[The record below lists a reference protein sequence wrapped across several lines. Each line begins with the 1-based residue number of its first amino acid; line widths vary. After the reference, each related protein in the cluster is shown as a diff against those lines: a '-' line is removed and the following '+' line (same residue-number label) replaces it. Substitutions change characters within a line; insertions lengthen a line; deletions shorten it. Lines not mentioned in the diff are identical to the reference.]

1 MNQPDIAP
9 GRKRAVP
16 QLSVVIPFGDPRG
29 DPRYIKSWTRAQTCS
44 PDAFEVI
51 VVTDG
56 KSRDL
61 DDQVRTHLRDADR
74 LVHSQANNRFAGYDP
89 GAKAAAAPLL
99 LLTEDHC
106 VADPHCI
113 EEVLRSQRAEGWQGA
128 MLHSGH
134 ISRTDVGLME
144 ERLYEEMFERYWSK
158 PDFWDKVRIRGF
170 AVLREHYFAAGGL
183 PGQYSLFAES
193 LFSARLH
200 KYGVRSTYVPR
211 AVVRHVGL
219 TSFRL
224 MRHEVWGFRL
234 GECAFHEGDKTAEFA
249 GYLEPSA
256 DLAQR
261 YARQRHV
268 ARQAAYAIGCVA
280 WTELQSRRFR
290 RLGLLGRELATRMAD
305 GVAGSAWRAACSDIS
320 SRIALLRYYFWRFSS
335 ARRLEAV
342 RKYWEAISRCAHL
355 WYCATHTCELTPWPV
370 SLGRALPISEIP
382 AASVDGF
389 HSCEQ
394 WQGHSFRW
402 TSPVAIVSLRLEPGD
417 YELCLDTAALRGA
430 ACDFAFGLFL
440 NGRRIAPGDLRI
452 ADGRI
457 TARIRASLLRD
468 DGVQQLMIVCSPPAR
483 ARNTPVDPRPLGMPI
498 HSLQFTTLGQA
509 DDLPAGASQRK
520 PSGNVR
526 ATGSD
531 AHAG

>member
-1 MNQPDIAP
+1 MTQPLI
-9 GRKRAVP
+9 
-16 QLSVVIPFGDPRG
+16 SVVIPFGDPRG
-29 DPRYIKSWTRAQTCS
+29 DPRYIKSWTHQTCS

-51 VVTDG
+51 AVTDG

-61 DDQVRTHLRDADR
+61 DDAIRLQLRDADH
-74 LVHSQANNRFAGYDP
+74 LVHSGGNNRFDGYDP
-89 GAKAAAAPLL
+89 GAKAAVASLL

-106 VADPHCI
+106 VADPQCV
-113 EEVLRSQRAEGWQGA
+113 ENVLRSQRAEGWQAA

-134 ISRTDVGLME
+134 ITGTGVGLAE
-144 ERLYEEMFERYWSK
+144 EQLYEEMFEQYWSK

-170 AVLREHYFAAGGL
+170 AVLREHYFASGGV
-183 PGQYSLFAES
+183 PGQYSLFAENM
-193 LFSARLH
+193 FSARLH
-200 KYGVRSTYVPR
+200 KSGVRAAYLPH

-219 TSFRL
+219 TTFSL
-224 MRHEVWGFRL
+224 MRHEVWHFRW
-234 GECAFHEGDKTAEFA
+234 GECAFHDGDKTAEFA

-261 YARQRHV
+261 YARQPRV
-268 ARQAAYAIGCVA
+268 ARGAAYAIGSVA
-280 WTELQSRRFR
+280 WTALRSSRLHM
-290 RLGLLGRELATRMAD
+290 LGLLGRELTTHMAD

-342 RKYWEAISRCAHL
+342 RKYWEEISRCAHL
-355 WYCATHTCELTPWPV
+355 WYCATHSCELKPWRL
-370 SLGRALPISEIP
+370 SLGRALPAAEIA

-394 WQGHSFRW
+394 WQGRSFRW
-402 TSPVAIVSLRLEPGD
+402 TSPVSILSLLLEPGD

-531 AHAG
+531 AHVG